1 MDARASD
8 PGVFEL
14 LVRRSRRRVHRG
26 GRLFEGKTQGIFA
39 RLQFEHGDCL
49 SQRTLRLRHIMQLR
63 GFGVKVSAMEAL
75 PSEAE
80 LAPFSRS
87 GADPEADI
95 VDAGASDMVTPIR
108 SIQEPVA

>member
-1 MDARASD
+1 
-8 PGVFEL
+8 
-14 LVRRSRRRVHRG
+14 
-26 GRLFEGKTQGIFA
+26 
-39 RLQFEHGDCL
+39 
-49 SQRTLRLRHIMQLR
+49 MQLR